1 MDTEIKFGET
11 LSIEDFKA
19 KHNGT
24 TLKIIRNPKTGK
36 LFMSINGKTV
46 GAVSKNYNKEDEN
59 KEIVELILPET
70 GESIYCLHN
79 GNSDNIEEML

>member
-1 MDTEIKFGET
+1 
-11 LSIEDFKA
+11 
-19 KHNGT
+19 
-24 TLKIIRNPKTGK
+24 
-36 LFMSINGKTV
+36 MSINGKTV